1 MQRAVMILIVGLP
14 GAGKTTLARRLEEER
29 SAIRFTPD
37 EWMEPLLGKSEDGGR
52 RWVLESQLIWGVA
65 ARALTLGVNVIL
77 DYGCWSETER
87 DLFRNRAHELGAQA
101 EIVVLNPSLEVLW
114 ERLAARNAALP
125 EGTFHISREELEE
138 YNSKYQAPDAAELA
152 RWDHQVV
159 VTDVQDAA
167 GELLRD

>member
-1 MQRAVMILIVGLP
+1 MQRAVMVLIVGLP

-29 SAIRFTPD
+29 AAIRLTPD
-37 EWMEPLLGKSEDGGR
+37 EWMEPLFGMSEDGGR
-52 RWVLESQLIWGVA
+52 RWVLESQLFWGVA

-87 DLFRNRAHELGAQA
+87 DMFRNRTHELGARA
-101 EIVVLNPSLEVLW
+101 EIVVLNPPLEVLW

-125 EGTFHISREELEE
+125 ERTFRISREELEE
-138 YNSKYQAPDAAELA
+138 FSSKYHAPDAAELA

-159 VTDVQDAA
+159 VTDVQDEA
-167 GELLRD
+167 GALLKD